1 MANAPAATTDRRRTD
16 TRDRILDA
24 AEKLFSER
32 GYDGVSVR
40 DITQLAGAGLAL
52 MTYHFGTKDQLFEC
66 VLERR
71 AEVLNRDR
79 LAALDKVL
87 AQSRP
92 STQSLLASFVEPYVR
107 YGSGSDPGWRH
118 YCRLIAIVGPT
129 GRWSELLARL
139 FDETAQKFIDALTKL
154 EPSLDRET
162 ATRAFLF
169 CVGTMVTSFTG
180 NPRLDRLTRQAA
192 IAADLSST
200 FDYLVPFIA
209 GGVAAIAA
217 MPKSDQKQAKARQ
230 RTN

>member
-1 MANAPAATTDRRRTD
+1 MANARVTAIDRRRTD

-32 GYDGVSVR
+32 GYDGVSIR

-52 MTYHFGTKDQLFEC
+52 MTYHFGTKDRLFEC

-79 LAALDKVL
+79 LAALDAVL
-87 AQSRP
+87 ARQNP
-92 STQSLLASFVEPYVR
+92 TVGELLSGFVEPYVR
-107 YGSGSDPGWRH
+107 YGSGPDAGWRH

-129 GRWSELLARL
+129 GRWSELLGRL
-139 FDETAQKFIDALTKL
+139 FDSTAEKFIAALTRI
-154 EPSLDRET
+154 EPGLDEER

-180 NPRLDRLTRQAA
+180 NPRLDRLTKRMA
-192 IAADLSST
+192 IAADLNRT
-200 FDYLVPFIA
+200 FDYLIPFIA
-209 GGVAAIAA
+209 GGVAAIADLA
-217 MPKSDQKQAKARQ
+217 EREAPPPSPRRRSK
-230 RTN
+230 

>member
-1 MANAPAATTDRRRTD
+1 MANAPAATIDRRRTD

-24 AEKLFSER
+24 AERLFSER
-32 GYDGVSVR
+32 GYDGVSIR

-52 MTYHFGTKDQLFEC
+52 MTYHFGTKDRLFEC

-79 LAALDKVL
+79 LAALGAVMRMD
-87 AQSRP
+87 RP
-92 STQSLLASFVEPYVR
+92 TVADLLSGFVEPYVR
-107 YGSGSDPGWRH
+107 YGAGADPGWRH

-129 GRWSELLARL
+129 GRWSELLGRL
-139 FDETAQKFIDALTKL
+139 FDDTAQRFIAALVEI
-154 EPSLDRET
+154 EPALDRET

-169 CVGTMVTSFTG
+169 CIGTMVTSFTG

-192 IAADLSST
+192 AAADLDRT
-200 FDYLVPFIA
+200 FDYLIPFIA

-217 MPKSDQKQAKARQ
+217 RPRPRGRPSAPRRRSK
-230 RTN
+230 